1 VCYTEAD
8 CCGDS
13 YLKMGLEYKSLFDRF
28 VCYSE
33 ADRCGESYL
42 KMDSAIFLDE
52 ELKVHPSF
60 VTSMAANRDRH
71 IHVAKEL
78 F

>member
-1 VCYTEAD
+1 VCYT
-8 CCGDS
+8 
-13 YLKMGLEYKSLFDRF
+13 
-28 VCYSE
+28 E

-71 IHVAKEL
+71 IHVAKEAHIYYYFPFNIL
-78 F
+78 LTGTVADLSPIKKRI